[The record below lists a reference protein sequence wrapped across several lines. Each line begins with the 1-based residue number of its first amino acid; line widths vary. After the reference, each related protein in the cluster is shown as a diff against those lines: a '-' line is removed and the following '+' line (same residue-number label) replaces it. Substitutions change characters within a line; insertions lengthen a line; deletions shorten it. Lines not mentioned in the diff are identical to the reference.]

1 MTWIRLQSARSPP
14 PAPTTDDQPIID
26 TEYRVMPEPQERAQW
41 LWRARRAEPR
51 PAPRADWMPAL
62 KAAFGAA
69 LRASSMLVPFW
80 TIRVILIIML
90 WPVAYLVRMT
100 AVTLACLMILM
111 RPFIQFLYVASFV
124 AFCALWSKIIEG
136 HFQPAGVFAFWS
148 VALGAIPAIWD
159 VILGFIAPDMDLNT
173 VNG

>member
-1 MTWIRLQSARSPP
+1 MTWIRLESERYPP

-26 TEYRVMPEPQERAQW
+26 AEYRVIHEPQERPRW
-41 LWRARRAEPR
+41 RWRARRAEPR
-51 PAPRADWMPAL
+51 PASRADLMPAL
-62 KAAFGAA
+62 KAALRAA
-69 LRASSMLVPFW
+69 LRVSSMLVPFW
-80 TIRVILIIML
+80 TTRVLLIILL

-111 RPFIQFLYVASFV
+111 RPFIPFFYVASFV
-124 AFCALWSKIIEG
+124 AFCAMWSKIIGG
-136 HFQPAGVFAFWS
+136 HFQPAGAFAFWS
-148 VALGAIPAIWD
+148 VALGAIPATWD